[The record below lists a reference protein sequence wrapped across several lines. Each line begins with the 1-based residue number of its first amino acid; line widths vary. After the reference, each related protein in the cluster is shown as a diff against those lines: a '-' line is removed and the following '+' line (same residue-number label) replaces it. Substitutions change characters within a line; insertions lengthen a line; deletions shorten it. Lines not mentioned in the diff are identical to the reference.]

1 MQKLHWIIYID
12 EESFFKVTEIKEV
25 GIQFELNSTE
35 TKSWRV
41 FKTWGRGGED
51 RTPVLS
57 NYLFPEEN

>member
-1 MQKLHWIIYID
+1 MKTKSMQKLHWIIYID

-41 FKTWGRGGED
+41 FKTW
-51 RTPVLS
+51 S
-57 NYLFPEEN
+57 